1 MFLPV
6 FVCFRLGECTLN
18 CIFIASNAFNR
29 NTVSIVSKMFFPICT
44 ILHNQTVKIMLF
56 TGDRARD
63 LPETLTGFLSGP
75 LDSIVMFS
83 ICYIL
88 KLLLKDQFT
97 LHNCCVTPSHA
108 TCLQLELYCVNKHTT
123 HVRQRIGVLC
133 T

>member
-1 MFLPV
+1 
-6 FVCFRLGECTLN
+6 
-18 CIFIASNAFNR
+18 
-29 NTVSIVSKMFFPICT
+29 
-44 ILHNQTVKIMLF
+44 MLF

-133 T
+133 TWFTKHAIVLRQIKLLNDTVKWNKGKKCFRIQYMIYLQNKAEVELCRFNTIRR